1 MTHIT
6 RIGGIFFKS
15 QASNKLKAWY
25 RKHLE
30 IPAGDYGAIFK
41 VRDDGRRPLALP
53 RLK

>member
-15 QASNKLKAWY
+15 QASNKLKVWC

-30 IPAGDYGAIFK
+30 IPTDDYGAIFK
-41 VRDDGRRPLALP
+41 VRDHARRPLSLP